1 MKIEKILSFFGTN
14 ELVLGIASLCGI
26 VGFIL
31 TIIVTIRTAKISK
44 ILRYNEITSNYNKER
59 TGFQRTFEG
68 HRVSITEDNI
78 RTDKILKDI
87 LKNVEEY
94 RVKFQEIL
102 SFQEKLRLQLLV
114 HQLKKEADNANWN
127 SICNGLAILAGHLS
141 KKGEK
146 KNG

>member
-1 MKIEKILSFFGTN
+1 MEIEKILFFFGTN
-14 ELVLGIASLCGI
+14 ELILGIASLCGI
-26 VGFIL
+26 VGFAL
-31 TIIVTIRTAKISK
+31 TVIVTIRTARISK
-44 ILRYNEITSNYNKER
+44 ILRYNEITTNYNKER
-59 TGFQRTFEG
+59 IGFQRTFEG

-102 SFQEKLRLQLLV
+102 SFQEKLRLKLLIY
-114 HQLKKEADNANWN
+114 QLKKESGYANWN
-127 SICNGLAILAGHLS
+127 SICNGLAILSGHLS

-146 KNG
+146 ING

>member
-1 MKIEKILSFFGTN
+1 MEIEKILSFFGTN
-14 ELVLGIASLCGI
+14 ELILGIASLCGI
-26 VGFIL
+26 VGFAL
-31 TIIVTIRTAKISK
+31 TVIVTIRTSKISK
-44 ILRYNEITSNYNKER
+44 ILRFNEITANYNKER
-59 TGFQRTFEG
+59 IGFQRTFEG
-68 HRVSITEDNI
+68 HRLSITEDNI

-102 SFQEKLRLQLLV
+102 SFQEKLWLKLLIY
-114 HQLKKEADNANWN
+114 QLKKEASYANWN
-127 SICNGLAILAGHLS
+127 SICNRLAILSGHLS

>member
-1 MKIEKILSFFGTN
+1 MQIEKILSFLGTN
-14 ELVLGIASLCGI
+14 ELIFGIASLCGI
-26 VGFIL
+26 VGFVL
-31 TIIVTIRTAKISK
+31 TVIVTIRTAKISK
-44 ILRYNEITSNYNKER
+44 ILRYNEITSSYNKER

-94 RVKFQEIL
+94 RIKFKEIL
-102 SFQEKLRLQLLV
+102 SFQEKIRLHLLV
-114 HQLKKEADNANWN
+114 HQLKKEANRANWN
-127 SICNGLAILAGHLS
+127 SICNGLATLSGHLS

>member
-1 MKIEKILSFFGTN
+1 MEIDRILSFFGTN
-14 ELVLGIASLCGI
+14 ELILGIASLCGI
-26 VGFIL
+26 AGFAL
-31 TIIVTIRTAKISK
+31 TVIVTIRTAKISK
-44 ILRYNEITSNYNKER
+44 ILRYNEITANYNKER
-59 TGFQRTFEG
+59 IGFQRTFEG
-68 HRVSITEDNI
+68 HRLSITEDNI

-102 SFQEKLRLQLLV
+102 SFQEKLWLKLLIY
-114 HQLKKEADNANWN
+114 QLKKEASYANWN
-127 SICNGLAILAGHLS
+127 SICNRLAILSGHLS

>member
-1 MKIEKILSFFGTN
+1 MEIEKILSFFGTN
-14 ELVLGIASLCGI
+14 ELILGIASLCGI
-26 VGFIL
+26 VGFAL
-31 TIIVTIRTAKISK
+31 TVIVTIRTSKISK
-44 ILRYNEITSNYNKER
+44 ILRYNEITSSYNKER
-59 TGFQRTFEG
+59 MGFQRTFEG

-78 RTDKILKDI
+78 RTNKILKDV

-114 HQLKKEADNANWN
+114 HQLKKEADCANWN
-127 SICNGLAILAGHLS
+127 SICNGLAILSGHLS

>member
-1 MKIEKILSFFGTN
+1 MEIEKILSFFGTN
-14 ELVLGIASLCGI
+14 ELILGIASLCGI
-26 VGFIL
+26 VGFAL
-31 TIIVTIRTAKISK
+31 TVIVTIRTAKISK

-102 SFQEKLRLQLLV
+102 SMQEKFRLQLLV
-114 HQLKKEADNANWN
+114 HQLKKEADSANWN
-127 SICNGLAILAGHLS
+127 SICNGLAILSGHLS

-146 KNG
+146 RNG